1 MRGLPTIVRSRRF
14 DLRWPVI
21 HDRFPEGR
29 TVEQLKERY
38 YEMCRT
44 LLAARA
50 ATPDGIDHPLAKFKF
65 DAKHER
71 ERKAEFERLYNR
83 THEEVIEEMR
93 RLEQA
98 KALEAKMKAQKK
110 QQSVKPGG
118 RAAGLAAL
126 KQSLSSH
133 GVSTNADLAV
143 NGLPSLAG
151 LMDAPCKHRNAD
163 VWLRSKDVS
172 AKRPASEKLF
182 NAFEQR
188 MQDLHMPV
196 RPLPTEVNLNLY
208 NQCRAQTVLLV
219 ELEAKLE
226 KLEQERQALLQRH
239 APQQQSQGGGHGGGG
254 GGSRSH
260 HTGAGQKR
268 QRDGDHGGGGG
279 GGGGSHAKRSHH

>member
-1 MRGLPTIVRSRRF
+1 
-14 DLRWPVI
+14 
-21 HDRFPEGR
+21 
-29 TVEQLKERY
+29 
-38 YEMCRT
+38 
-44 LLAARA
+44 
-50 ATPDGIDHPLAKFKF
+50 
-65 DAKHER
+65 
-71 ERKAEFERLYNR
+71 
-83 THEEVIEEMR
+83 
-93 RLEQA
+93 
-98 KALEAKMKAQKK
+98 
-110 QQSVKPGG
+110 
-118 RAAGLAAL
+118 
-126 KQSLSSH
+126 
-133 GVSTNADLAV
+133 VSTNADLAV

-260 HTGAGQKR
+260 HAGAGQKR